1 MTGFLVSRGLQAVLV
16 LFCVITVTFFAIRV
30 IPGGPFDR
38 ERMPEGYIKDQ
49 LEAAYGLDRPV
60 VQQYFAY
67 LGGLARLDLGP
78 SLKFEGRT
86 VGEIIREAF
95 PVSLQL
101 GMFAMV
107 VAVLIGVPLG
117 ALAAGRHGTGTD
129 HALMSAAMLG
139 ICLPTFVLGPVLA
152 LTLGLWLNWFNV
164 SGLSDLSDW
173 VMPSLTLGLF
183 YAAYIARLT
192 RGSML
197 EVLNQ
202 DYIRTAR
209 AKGLAPLQVLWK
221 HGLRAALPPVV
232 SYLGPA
238 FAGMITGSLVIERV
252 FNIPGLGQHFISSAH
267 NRDYTLILG
276 TVIVY
281 ASLIVLMNLIADLM
295 LAWLN
300 PKVRLWT

>member
-1 MTGFLVSRGLQAVLV
+1 MIGFLVSRGLQAVLV
-16 LFCVITVTFFAIRV
+16 LFCVITITFFAVRL
-30 IPGGPFDR
+30 IPGGPFASEVVAD
-38 ERMPEGYIKDQ
+38 EYILAQ
-49 LEAAYGLDRPV
+49 LEAAYGLDRPMRE
-60 VQQYFAY
+60 QYFTY
-67 LGGLARLDLGP
+67 MGNLLRLDFGP
-78 SLKFEGRT
+78 CFKYEGRM
-86 VGEIIREAF
+86 VGEIIGGAF
-95 PVSLQL
+95 PISLQL
-101 GMFAMV
+101 GLFAMA
-107 VAVLIGVPLG
+107 VALVIGIPIG
-117 ALAAGRHGTGTD
+117 AVAASRHGSTAD
-129 HALMSAAMLG
+129 HALMSAAMIG

-152 LTLGLWLNWFNV
+152 LTIGLWLNWFNT
-164 SGLSDLSDW
+164 SGLREAGDW
-173 VMPSLTLGLF
+173 VLPSLTLGIF

-209 AKGLAPLQVLWK
+209 AKGLPAGQVLWK

-232 SYLGPA
+232 SFLGPA

-252 FNIPGLGQHFISSAH
+252 FNIPGLGQHFISSAY
-267 NRDYTLILG
+267 NRDYTLLMG

-281 ASLIVLMNLIADLM
+281 ASLIVIMNLIADLV

>member
-1 MTGFLVSRGLQAVLV
+1 MIGFLVSRGLQAALV
-16 LFCVITVTFFAIRV
+16 LFCVVTLTFFAIRL
-30 IPGGPFDR
+30 IPGGPFAQ
-38 ERMPEGYIKDQ
+38 ERATTEFIQEQM
-49 LEAAYGLDRPV
+49 EAAYGLDQPLLK
-60 VQQYFAY
+60 QYFIY
-67 LGGLARLDLGP
+67 LGNLTRLDFGP
-78 SLKFEGRT
+78 SFKYEARSVNG
-86 VGEIIREAF
+86 IIAEAF
-95 PVSLQL
+95 PISVQL
-101 GMFAMV
+101 GLFAMA
-107 VAVLIGVPLG
+107 VALVIGVPIG
-117 ALAAGRHGTGTD
+117 ALAASRHGSSAD
-129 HALMSAAMLG
+129 HALMSSAMIG

-152 LTLGLWLNWFNV
+152 LTVGLWLNWFNP
-164 SGLSDLSDW
+164 SGLHDPSDW
-173 VMPSLTLGLF
+173 VLPSLTLGFF

-209 AKGLAPLQVLWK
+209 AKGLPASKVLWK

-252 FNIPGLGQHFISSAH
+252 FNIPGLGQHFVSSAY
-267 NRDYTLILG
+267 NRDYTLIMG